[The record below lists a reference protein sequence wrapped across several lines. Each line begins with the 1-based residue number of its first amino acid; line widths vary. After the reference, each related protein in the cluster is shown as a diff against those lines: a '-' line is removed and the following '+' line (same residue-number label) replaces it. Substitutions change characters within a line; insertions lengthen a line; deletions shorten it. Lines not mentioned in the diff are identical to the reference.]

1 MNPDFDIFSR
11 TLLSSSSLIF
21 FLVLIIP
28 GISFS
33 QNRQNKYYNPIR
45 ISVSALTKFVI
56 GSNDHPTD
64 NYQFDQGIGAVGEI
78 IYTIDQMAKYEISL
92 EAGFLSTF
100 SNSDNINGDKYLI
113 PISLNAYYYFFDETF
128 SPFIGIG
135 FGLENF
141 NNSSK
146 YVLKPTIG
154 ISNEKLKIFGK
165 ELINLWELRKRIST
179 VNNDIKNRIN
189 PNLQVFDLILSGL
202 YGRYCYVQNKS
213 ERDSYKVE
221 KIMKKMNISNL
232 SKKYFSYLSDGEKK
246 ISLIAR
252 ALIKKP
258 DILILDEPIANL
270 DYKSKFFVVDKINEL
285 SKLNTRIFCVTHDIS
300 MITRIYDRVL
310 MLKDGKIIADG
321 HQNKVI
327 NSENLNKL
335 YGIDVEVAK
344 NNGLWNINRLSK

>member
-1 MNPDFDIFSR
+1 MLNKFWFDAKNINCFKNGFKVIKDLNLKIAYSENVI
-11 TLLSSSSLIF
+11 LIGPNGSGKSSLI
-21 FLVLIIP
+21 
-28 GISFS
+28 
-33 QNRQNKYYNPIR
+33 
-45 ISVSALTKFVI
+45 
-56 GSNDHPTD
+56 
-64 NYQFDQGIGAVGEI
+64 EI
-78 IYTIDQMAKYEISL
+78 I
-92 EAGFLSTF
+92 
-100 SNSDNINGDKYLI
+100 NRNIYPVI
-113 PISLNAYYYFFDETF
+113 ADE
-128 SPFIGIG
+128 S
-135 FGLENF
+135 
-141 NNSSK
+141 
-146 YVLKPTIG
+146 
-154 ISNEKLKIFGK
+154 KLKIFGK

-221 KIMKKMNISNL
+221 KIIKKMNISNL

-270 DYKSKFFVVDKINEL
+270 DYKSKFFVLDKINEL

-310 MLKDGKIIADG
+310 MLKDGKIVADG

-327 NSENLNKL
+327 NSENLHKL

-344 NNGLWNINRLSK
+344 NNGLWNIYRLSK

>member
-1 MNPDFDIFSR
+1 VVNNFWFEAKNINCFKNGFRVIKDLNLKIAHSENVILIGPNGSGK
-11 TLLSSSSLIF
+11 SSLIE
-21 FLVLIIP
+21 VI
-28 GISFS
+28 
-33 QNRQNKYYNPIR
+33 NRNIYP
-45 ISVSALTKFVI
+45 VI
-56 GSNDHPTD
+56 
-64 NYQFDQGIGAVGEI
+64 A
-78 IYTIDQMAKYEISL
+78 
-92 EAGFLSTF
+92 
-100 SNSDNINGDKYLI
+100 
-113 PISLNAYYYFFDETF
+113 
-128 SPFIGIG
+128 
-135 FGLENF
+135 
-141 NNSSK
+141 
-146 YVLKPTIG
+146 
-154 ISNEKLKIFGK
+154 NESKLKIFGK

-221 KIMKKMNISNL
+221 IIMKKMNISNL

-252 ALIKKP
+252 ALIKNP

-270 DYKSKFFVVDKINEL
+270 DYKSKFFVVDRINEL

-310 MLKDGKIIADG
+310 MLKDGKISADG
-321 HQNKVI
+321 HQNKVK

-335 YGIDVEVAK
+335 YGIDVEVSK
-344 NNGLWNINRLSK
+344 NNGLWKITRLSK